1 MLGSARLQ
9 HAKVALVVAALL
21 AGTCLSGCDETT
33 QEGSGGGKNPAA
45 NAVAEPSANQAAP
58 AEIAWTAKLDV
69 IGQPLEAGPARL
81 VLSKAERGTVE
92 LVSLDSKTG
101 RTNFRMP
108 FHPGGM
114 PVGMAMTPRA
124 TETAAGRHLALLRR
138 YDLDAAG
145 PALVAVDVR
154 TGAIVSSTP
163 TAVDDYDACSDGHD
177 VCWSGRESRPGA
189 MVEGPFGTYRD
200 IIPGNAPTRW
210 DLESGRT
217 VEKTLQEG
225 ALRVGD
231 PDLYVRGEGR
241 LATLARLPGTRRTAW
256 TQSVSVL
263 VADGVESKYGWSFE
277 HDEEANVF
285 VGSLG
290 KPFPA
295 GLARRYEQ
303 GKQVRVDYASRY
315 STTGLDGRDGKR
327 LWTLA
332 GADPW
337 CSLVR
342 SVDESEARTLCVV
355 GGSRVDRKGEE
366 PIYDDLVVELQR
378 VDPRTGEAG
387 WTYTLEGKDA
397 ERAYVHDRASLAP
410 YGVVLPGDD
419 GSVALDQRSGAL
431 ERVDADT
438 VLLCPAGGDTLKAYG
453 EKRVSGTLYATC
465 DREGT
470 PATGDLS
477 VFGAAALSGTG
488 QTRFVSMPGKV
499 VAYRVG

>member
-1 MLGSARLQ
+1 MLGSARPQ

-21 AGTCLSGCDETT
+21 AVICLSGCDETT
-33 QEGSGGGKNPAA
+33 QGERGGGKDAAA
-45 NAVAEPSANQAAP
+45 NAVTEPSASQASP
-58 AEIAWTAKLDV
+58 AEIVWTAKLDV
-69 IGQPLEAGPARL
+69 IGQPVEAGPALL
-81 VLSKAERGTVE
+81 VLSKTGRGTVE
-92 LVSLDSKTG
+92 LVSLDPKTG

-108 FHPGGM
+108 SHPGGM
-114 PVGMAMTPRA
+114 PAGMAMTPRA
-124 TETAAGRHLALLRR
+124 TETDAGRPLAVLRR

-177 VCWSGRESRPGA
+177 VCWSGRESRPGP

-217 VEKTLQEG
+217 TEKTLQEG

-241 LATLARLPGTRRTAW
+241 LATLARLPGTRQTAW

-263 VADGVESKYGWSFE
+263 VADGVDSKYGWSFQ
-277 HDEEANVF
+277 HDEEANVY

-290 KPFPA
+290 RPFPA
-295 GLARRYEQ
+295 ELVRRYEQ
-303 GKQVRVDYASRY
+303 GKRVRVDYASRY

-327 LWTLA
+327 LWTRT

-342 SVDESEARTLCVV
+342 SFDKSEARTLCVV
-355 GGSRVDRKGEE
+355 GGSRVDRKGEK
-366 PIYDDLVVELQR
+366 PIYDDLVVELQG
-378 VDPRTGEAG
+378 VDPRTGEVG
-387 WTYTLEGKDA
+387 WTYTLKGEDA
-397 ERAYVHDRASLAP
+397 ERAYVHDRAPLAP

-419 GSVALDQRSGAL
+419 GPVALDQRSGAL
-431 ERVDADT
+431 ERVAADA
-438 VLLCPAGGDTLKAYG
+438 VLLCPAGGDMVKAYG
-453 EKRVSGTLYATC
+453 EERVSGTLYATC
-465 DREGT
+465 DPDGRTTG
-470 PATGDLS
+470 GDLS
-477 VFGAAALSGTG
+477 VFGAAGLDGSGP
-488 QTRFVSMPGKV
+488 TRFVSMPGKV
-499 VAYRVG
+499 VAYRVD